1 MEFTMRTT
9 PSASNGEKLDQ
20 KVDRAADQVH
30 NRIDQASDAA
40 RPAVD
45 KLAGKAHNMVDKLEA
60 KSEKWIDAEEE
71 MMGEI
76 QAYVRQHPLQSIG
89 IAVAG
94 GFLLSRI
101 ISSR

>member
-1 MEFTMRTT
+1 MSTT
-9 PSASNGEKLDQ
+9 PSAPNGGQIDR
-20 KVDRAADQVH
+20 KVDRVADQAH
-30 NRIDQASDAA
+30 GKIDQASSAA

-60 KSEKWIDAEEE
+60 RGEKLMEAEAE
-71 MMGEI
+71 MMGDLENYI
-76 QAYVRQHPLQSIG
+76 RQHPLQSVG

-101 ISSR
+101 LSSR

>member
-1 MEFTMRTT
+1 MSTT
-9 PSASNGEKLDQ
+9 PSAPNGGQLDK
-20 KVDRAADQVH
+20 KVDRAANQAHDK
-30 NRIDQASDAA
+30 IDQASNAA

-45 KLAGKAHNMVDKLEA
+45 KIAGKAHNMVDKLEA

-71 MMGEI
+71 MMGEV
-76 QAYVRQHPLQSIG
+76 QSYVRQHPLQAIG

>member
-1 MEFTMRTT
+1 MRTT
-9 PSASNGEKLDQ
+9 PSSPNGEQLDR
-20 KVDRAADQVH
+20 KVDRAADQAH
-30 NRIDQASDAA
+30 DKIDQASNAA

-45 KLAGKAHNMVDKLEA
+45 RLAGKAHNMVDKLEA
-60 KSEKWIDAEEE
+60 KGEQWMEAEEE

-101 ISSR
+101 LSSR